1 MRGHRCKYPFSR
13 VIFIVRLRSTFGT
26 IAKHFIMLFQG
37 VENPDELKKHIST
50 VKELVLRRSY
60 KKDSTIDRTA
70 EEILEKMFRS
80 IL

>member
-1 MRGHRCKYPFSR
+1 
-13 VIFIVRLRSTFGT
+13 
-26 IAKHFIMLFQG
+26 MLFQG
-37 VENPDELKKHIST
+37 VENPDELRKHIST
-50 VKELVLRRSY
+50 VKDLVLRRSY